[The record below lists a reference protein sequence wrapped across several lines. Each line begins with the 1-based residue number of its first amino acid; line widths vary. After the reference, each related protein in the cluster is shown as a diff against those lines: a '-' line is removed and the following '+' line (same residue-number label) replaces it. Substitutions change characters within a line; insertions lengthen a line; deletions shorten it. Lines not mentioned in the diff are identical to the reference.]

1 MWKKVIQFLV
11 PVLLAISLLFV
22 VVEFWNAFK
31 WMFLH
36 LKLYMWFFIGVSA
49 YIVLRLIPLLRKNE
63 EWLQVFSHELAHT
76 IVGLLFFQRI
86 HSFQADENHG
96 VMTHSGNTFGK
107 TFITLAPYYLPIFTF
122 AFLLLRIIGAWKSL
136 FIFDLFIGFTLAF
149 HCLCFIK
156 QTRSYQTDI
165 QNIGYLKAYLFI
177 ACALLFNLTIVLL
190 SIRKGI
196 VNANIYLFSN
206 YWNDI
211 VSTIKYIF

>member
-1 MWKKVIQFLV
+1 
-11 PVLLAISLLFV
+11 
-22 VVEFWNAFK
+22 
-31 WMFLH
+31 
-36 LKLYMWFFIGVSA
+36 
-49 YIVLRLIPLLRKNE
+49 
-63 EWLQVFSHELAHT
+63 
-76 IVGLLFFQRI
+76 
-86 HSFQADENHG
+86 
-96 VMTHSGNTFGK
+96 MTHGGNTFGK

-122 AFLLLRIIGAWKSL
+122 AFLLLRIIGAWESL
-136 FIFDLFIGFTLAF
+136 CIFDLFIGFTLAF

-206 YWNDI
+206 YWNGIFIKALYYNQEGHFDGI
-211 VSTIKYIF
+211 SEDRSTDVFEDSYWHYHNTGVFQWYL